1 MRHTGHLCRYV
12 RSSYSITEPTAAVTP
27 EIRAQVLADA
37 IALKKSVI
45 YYLHP
50 ELPVNATDASAKARC
65 YFDRSSA
72 PEVESVENTEIRAP
86 AIVDMAVMKKSAV
99 HYMHPE
105 LPVLVTDSFAKAR
118 CYFDRP
124 STPEVESFE
133 DADRA
138 QVIADMISLKKL
150 AADYMHPELNAA
162 VIDPSATTRCYFD
175 RHSADVSTFI
185 SHVSVMSAEEV
196 VRARSDTA
204 QSDLEDDVFH
214 DMKNR
219 FTRCCPPKYVVTAG
233 RAYPVKY
240 NTALMHGHPL
250 FKESTLSSQ
259 TSLSNLILAQSIT
272 LTLQHGILPAF
283 TAWYNQPLQYSMIAL
298 LPLNNTRLVRQCPSQ
313 AGSLLQVHVQSNNP
327 HSSSSR
333 IITRSNLPIKP
344 RLPPF
349 TSTSFHNTLNPFTSH
364 HHLRFL
370 NYCSSYHPLRGCSV
384 SLS

>member
-1 MRHTGHLCRYV
+1 
-12 RSSYSITEPTAAVTP
+12 VTP

-105 LPVLVTDSFAKAR
+105 LPVLVTDPFAKAR

-196 VRARSDTA
+196 VRTRSDTA

-219 FTRCCPPKYVVTAG
+219 FTRCCPPKYVVTAE

-240 NTALMHGHPL
+240 
-250 FKESTLSSQ
+250 
-259 TSLSNLILAQSIT
+259 IVQSYPGTIYYT
-272 LTLQHGILPAF
+272 NP
-283 TAWYNQPLQYSMIAL
+283 TAWDSPSLHSMVQPA
-298 LPLNNTRLVRQCPSQ
+298 
-313 AGSLLQVHVQSNNP
+313 
-327 HSSSSR
+327 
-333 IITRSNLPIKP
+333 
-344 RLPPF
+344 
-349 TSTSFHNTLNPFTSH
+349 ST
-364 HHLRFL
+364 
-370 NYCSSYHPLRGCSV
+370 V
-384 SLS
+384 